1 MADEPGFPATGTP
14 TDDLLAE
21 IAQMRLGDA
30 DWRGGRTFSLVY
42 NVGDAEL
49 DRVLHDVG
57 LQYLHENALNPFKF
71 PSLLQMEQDIVAMA
85 ADLLGGR
92 ADAGSISSGGT
103 ESIFLAVQTARDHTR
118 AT

>member
-1 MADEPGFPATGTP
+1 MAEHPGFPAHGTSV
-14 TDDLLAE
+14 DALLAE
-21 IAQMRLGDA
+21 IDRIREGDA

-42 NVGDAEL
+42 NVDDAEL

-71 PSLLQMEQDIVAMA
+71 PSLLQMKQEIVAMA
-85 ADLLGGR
+85 AVLLGGR

-103 ESIFLAVQTARDHTR
+103 ESIFLAVQTARDH
-118 AT
+118 